1 MKTLLSTVFLLA
13 LAALTIQGVTAPAT
27 EGGYDIGD
35 KAENFTLKGVDG
47 NMHSLSDYA
56 ESNGVVI
63 IFTCNHCPYA
73 VMYEDRIID
82 LHNKYADRGFPVLA
96 INPNDPEVVP
106 GDSFENMI
114 KRADEKSFPFPYVM
128 DEGQKIYPKFGAT
141 KTPHVFLLD
150 KEMVVRYIGAIDNSP
165 RDASSV
171 TETYLED
178 AIAAVAADKAPSPA
192 KTKAIGCGVKCSK

>member
-1 MKTLLSTVFLLA
+1 MKAFLTTAFLLA
-13 LAALTIQGVTAPAT
+13 IAVFTIQGVMAPAT

-35 KAENFTLKGVDG
+35 KVEDFSLKGVDG
-47 NMHSLSDYA
+47 KMHSLADYA
-56 ESNGVVI
+56 DSKGVVV

-82 LHNKYADRGFPVLA
+82 LHRKYADQGFPVIA

-106 GDSFENMI
+106 GDSYENMI
-114 KRADEKSFPFPYVM
+114 KRAEEKDFPFAYVM
-128 DEGQKIYPKFGAT
+128 DEGQKVYPKFGAT

-165 RDASSV
+165 RDASGV

-192 KTKAIGCGVKCSK
+192 KTKAIGCSVKCAK